1 MKNYL
6 LFALCTSF
14 LFASCS
20 KDILPTITT
29 STPTFES
36 NGITW
41 QNGIPD
47 FNYVLTMNGDVLSGG
62 SKTQRGYVWATQPL
76 PTELDNVIY
85 DSVSGNGAYRLK
97 TKDFTFGETYF
108 IRAFAEN
115 SMGRVYGE
123 VQEVTAPIEY
133 DLLQALIGTTYGG
146 GVIAYIDASGHGL
159 IATPSDIGT
168 AAWGCY
174 GIEISGADG
183 TAIGTGNQNTI
194 DIINGCS
201 TAGIAARLC
210 GDLVLGGYSDWFLPS
225 LDEFYSLNF
234 ELTNGGYWTSTET
247 NELFAKGIPFGST
260 DNAYKGNV
268 INVRAVRAF

>member
-6 LFALCTSF
+6 LFTLCASL

-20 KDILPTITT
+20 KDVLPTVTT

-41 QNGIPD
+41 QNGVPD
-47 FNYVLTMNGDVLSGG
+47 FNYVLTMNGEVLSGG
-62 SKTQRGYVWATQPL
+62 SKTKRGYVWATQPL
-76 PTELDNVIY
+76 PTELDNVVF
-85 DSVSGNGAYRLK
+85 DSASGNGAYRLK
-97 TKDFTFGETYF
+97 TKTFTFGETYF

-123 VQEVTAPIEY
+123 VQQITAPIKD

-146 GVIAYIDASGHGL
+146 GVIAYIDSSGHGL
-159 IATPSDIGT
+159 IAAPSDIGT

-174 GIEISGADG
+174 GTAISGADG
-183 TAIGTGNQNTI
+183 VAIGTGNQNTI
-194 DIINGCS
+194 DIMNGCS

-225 LDEFYSLNF
+225 FDEFYSLSF
-234 ELTNGGYWTSTET
+234 ERTNGIYWTSTET
-247 NELFAKGIPFGST
+247 DELYAKGVNGSFSGNGDKGT
-260 DNAYKGNV
+260 AY
-268 INVRAVRAF
+268 NVRAVRAF